1 MQQDAWILPGLL
13 AQAGDRPLRWVLLH
27 HACPGRGDHF
37 DWMFE
42 PLQAEAPLPSARVP
56 DEPASIAI
64 GGRLQLEPAPDHR
77 RDYLNAP
84 TAPRDL
90 SGGRGTVRRIASG
103 SWCSDGRLLTLR
115 RDERGDQTWLT
126 LPSAAQLTLERIA

>member
-27 HACPGRGDHF
+27 HACPGQGDHF

-42 PLQAEAPLPSARVP
+42 PLQADAPLPSARVP

-64 GGRLQLEPAPDHR
+64 GGRLHLEPAPDHR

-84 TAPRDL
+84 TAPREL

-115 RDERGDQTWLT
+115 RDEGGDQTWLT
-126 LPSAAQLTLERIA
+126 LPSAAQLALERIA